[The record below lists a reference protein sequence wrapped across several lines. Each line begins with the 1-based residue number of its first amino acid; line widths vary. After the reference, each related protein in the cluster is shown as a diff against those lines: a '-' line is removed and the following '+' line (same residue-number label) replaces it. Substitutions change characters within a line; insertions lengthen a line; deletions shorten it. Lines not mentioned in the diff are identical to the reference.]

1 MDYITELIKILVPA
15 LLVMYAMFL
24 VMRNFLQKQFDQ
36 KLIEIKI
43 KNSETT
49 LPLRLQAYERMALL
63 LERVSPNN
71 MLLRLSDPSISAFE
85 FQHLLQKEIREELN
99 HNLSQ
104 QVYISDEAWKKART
118 AINDVVGIIQAASG
132 KMTEKNNAID
142 LAEAIFDLM
151 IKENKDPIADALTF
165 LKAEARQLNL
175 TLPRKDFSIALRKRP
190 PKLLVTLLH

>member
-36 KLIEIKI
+36 KLIDIKI

-85 FQHLLQKEIREELN
+85 FQQLLQKEIREELN

-104 QVYISDEAWKKART
+104 QVYISDEAWKRAR
-118 AINDVVGIIQAASG
+118 ASVNGIVGVIQSASE

-151 IKENKDPIADALTF
+151 IKESKDPVAEALTF
-165 LKAEARQLNL
+165 LKAEARQLM
-175 TLPRKDFSIALRKRP
+175 
-190 PKLLVTLLH
+190 

>member
-24 VMRNFLQKQFDQ
+24 VVRNFLQKQFDQ
-36 KLIEIKI
+36 KLIEVKL
-43 KNSETT
+43 KNTETT

-63 LERVSPNN
+63 LERISPNN
-71 MLLRLSDPSISAFE
+71 MLLRLSEPSISAFE

-104 QVYISDEAWKKART
+104 QVYISDEGWKKTKA
-118 AINDVVGIIQAASG
+118 AVNEVVAIIQGAAE
-132 KMTEKNNAID
+132 KMNEKNNAID

-151 IKENKDPIADALTF
+151 IKENKEPIADALLF
-165 LKAEARQLNL
+165 IKAEARQLL
-175 TLPRKDFSIALRKRP
+175 
-190 PKLLVTLLH
+190 